1 MNHNQLRKRRVPGP
15 EDDSSIVPGHHS
27 SSPSSY
33 ANIHFSTLHP
43 ETQILINQVADLYN
57 IPGFRLHQILSNTS
71 QIENAHK
78 RQRLVSGY
86 SMSSQYT
93 GASFPEDYE
102 EKTPQV
108 GQHVLASVELD
119 RPSSGFPGPVVNGL
133 TQGMQTLALAFCQ
146 NCWNTCTVTND
157 GYLPLPGSE
166 AATFDYGT
174 NSNRPYEVEKPPSAQ
189 VSQPDVYVPTPV
201 VSNNPNPFSVGDS
214 SMMGSY
220 VSSYQPVQEDHNQT
234 MVSQQHGP
242 DTVVYANDVSA
253 PTFYS
258 TTPSVSV
265 VGDTSYSN
273 PNTIDRRLTP
283 REALPPTYGGN
294 MMGMVMSPA
303 LHTSASV
310 PVTTAGFAITPTF
323 PMTGVK
329 TEDLDGS
336 MSNTHTNASLDVV
349 FPHQRP
355 PASKRGPFKD
365 QKARE
370 ETAATRKNGSCIRC
384 KMQRVRCKTD
394 PDDPKGP
401 CLGCKPRSNNNHH
414 KQLIRQPCVRHK
426 ITECHFFKKGQAPG
440 FEWTQRFN
448 NGIVDN
454 INNWASTEV
463 RTVRL
468 WEGYTPESMWVQLS
482 VREFVPQ
489 PGDKLERTWVTED
502 GERKSVAIP
511 TYAITNLDEAQT
523 AYEDYI
529 KRGVVECFTSVVKSV
544 MGVTDQLIYTTYNKA
559 WLLSQD
565 PATPPD
571 ERELLLQTLELWM
584 SVRLTTKSIE
594 IVGEETL
601 GMTRDILDSSSPQ
614 HGCIPLPPVMGAQ
627 LDLVLIQHI
636 QTRLRR
642 EMLEKLQKMTLQN
655 KQKTWLTTY
664 LVTFMLLHN
673 IALVTDHDASYARKH
688 GMKTKFARELDV
700 QEYHM
705 GGTILLA
712 YFHYCNKGIYPFSED
727 CRDQDLRT
735 LAQLD
740 DNAVKFIHYTRAM
753 AVQNKREWEEV
764 QQAHQYEQPYFF
776 VSQLFQRD
784 WQPQTW
790 AY

>member
-1 MNHNQLRKRRVPGP
+1 MNHNHLRKRRVPGP

-27 SSPSSY
+27 SSPSPY

-78 RQRLVSGY
+78 RQRLASGY
-86 SMSSQYT
+86 SMSSQYA
-93 GASFPEDYE
+93 GGSLPEDYE
-102 EKTPQV
+102 EKAPHI
-108 GQHVLASVELD
+108 GQHALANVELN
-119 RPSSGFPGPVVNGL
+119 RSSGFPGPVVNGL

-146 NCWNTCTVTND
+146 NCWSTCAVTND
-157 GYLPLPGSE
+157 GYQPLPGSE
-166 AATFDYGT
+166 VATYDYGT

-189 VSQPDVYVPTPV
+189 VSQSDVYVPTPV
-201 VSNNPNPFSVGDS
+201 VSNTQNSFPAGGNNLLD
-214 SMMGSY
+214 SY
-220 VSSYQPVQEDHNQT
+220 VSSYQPVHEDPNQT
-234 MVSQQHGP
+234 LVSQHSGP
-242 DTVVYANDVSA
+242 DTDVYVTEVSA
-253 PTFYS
+253 PSFYS
-258 TTPSVSV
+258 TIPSGH
-265 VGDTSYSN
+265 VGGEPSYSN
-273 PNTIDRRLTP
+273 ANTLDRRLTP
-283 REALPPTYGGN
+283 RETLPPTYGGN
-294 MMGMVMSPA
+294 MMDMVISPA
-303 LHTSASV
+303 LHTPTPV
-310 PVTTAGFAITPTF
+310 PVTTARFAMDSTY
-323 PMTGVK
+323 PMSCVK
-329 TEDLDGS
+329 TEDMDGS
-336 MSNTHTNASLDVV
+336 IANTHANASLDVV
-349 FPHQRP
+349 FPNQRP
-355 PASKRGPFKD
+355 PAAKRGPFKD

-454 INNWASTEV
+454 INNWASNEV
-463 RTVRL
+463 RIVRL
-468 WEGYTPESMWVQLS
+468 WEGYTPSSMWVQLS

-489 PGDKLERTWVTED
+489 PGDKLERTWVTEE
-502 GERKSVAIP
+502 GEKKSVAIP
-511 TYAITNLDEAQT
+511 TYAITNLDDAQT

-529 KRGVVECFTSVVKSV
+529 KRGVVECFNSVVESV
-544 MGVTDQLIYTTYNKA
+544 MGVRDRLLFETYLKA
-559 WLLSQD
+559 WKLSQD
-565 PATPPD
+565 PSTAQD
-571 ERELLLQTLELWM
+571 EKELLLQTLELWM
-584 SVRLTTKSIE
+584 AVRLTTKSIE
-594 IVGEETL
+594 IVGDDTL

-614 HGCIPLPPVMGAQ
+614 HGRIPLPPVMGAQ

-688 GMKTKFARELDV
+688 GMKTKFARQTDV

-740 DNAVKFIHYTRAM
+740 DDAVQFIHYTRAM
-753 AVQNKREWEEV
+753 AMQNKREWEEV
-764 QQAHQYEQPYFF
+764 QRANQYEQPYFF